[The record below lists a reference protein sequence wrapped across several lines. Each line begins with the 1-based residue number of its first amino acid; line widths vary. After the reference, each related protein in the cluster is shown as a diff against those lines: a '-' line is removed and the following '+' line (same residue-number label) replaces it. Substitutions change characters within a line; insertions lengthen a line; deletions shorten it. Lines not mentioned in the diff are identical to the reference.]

1 MSEEHILITNGTV
14 EMRTSRPFTLN
25 ANEKTIVDEMMLGLF
40 GTVANQGTPEIAFAE
55 RTNPNSNNPF
65 VDAIVTA
72 DTPINPC
79 FVAGTLILT
88 PRGDVPVKTLSP
100 GDNAITHGRR

>member
-1 MSEEHILITNGTV
+1 LSEEHILITNGTV